1 MMTVKQLKEICS
13 RFNDESVVVR
23 ADNSGGFED
32 IYEVHEKELAMT
44 FDIKNNKKGDKI
56 KAIVLE

>member
-1 MMTVKQLKEICS
+1 MMTVKKLKDILS
-13 RFNDESVVVR
+13 KFNDKTVVVR

-32 IYEVHEKELAMT
+32 IYEVYEKELTMT